1 MKPRRYPAP
10 APAIEG
16 DLTIWRD
23 AVVGEVSG
31 FRPLLAD
38 VYRRTGDQLLPLVA
52 WIHGGA
58 WRKGGNKGEAVG
70 RIPERLIEA
79 GYAVARVTYRLSGEA
94 RFPAQLHDVKAAVRW
109 VRHHAAELGVDPAR
123 IGVWGESAGGH
134 LATLLALTGKD
145 PELAGDVGVLDQ
157 SDSVAAAVV
166 WYGPSNLLSMAAQNH
181 PQGLQDHDDPDSPES
196 RLVGGPVQDMPKEAA
211 AASPVGYVSDDAP
224 PILLVHGDED
234 RIVPVGQSIE
244 LHQRLSDAGARVELR
259 IVAGADHCLIGAD
272 LEPEVAASIAFLDR
286 TLRPRS

>member
-1 MKPRRYPAP
+1 MKPRRFPVPAP
-10 APAIEG
+10 ATEG

-31 FRPLLAD
+31 FRPLTAD
-38 VYRRTGDQLLPLVA
+38 IHRPADDRQRPLVV

-58 WRKGGNKGEAVG
+58 WRKGSNKGDAVA
-70 RIPERLIEA
+70 RIPERLLEA

-94 RFPAQLHDVKAAVRW
+94 KFPAQLHDVKAAVRW

-181 PQGLQDHDDPDSPES
+181 PEGLQDHDDPDSPES
-196 RLVGGPVQDMPKEAA
+196 RLVGGPVQDLPKESA
-211 AASPVGYVSDDAP
+211 AASPVTYVSDAAP

-244 LHQRLSDAGARVELR
+244 LHQRLSDAGARVQLR
-259 IVAGADHCLIGAD
+259 IVNGADHCLIGAD
-272 LEPEVAASIAFLDR
+272 PEPEVAASIAHLDR
-286 TLRPRS
+286 SLKPA

>member
-1 MKPRRYPAP
+1 MKPRRYPVP
-10 APAIEG
+10 APVTEG

-31 FRPLLAD
+31 FRPLMLD
-38 VYRRTGDQLLPLVA
+38 VFRPAGDDKRPLIV

-58 WRKGGNKGEAVG
+58 WRKGSNKGEAVAQV
-70 RIPERLIEA
+70 PDHLVKA

-109 VRHHAAELGVDPAR
+109 LRQHATELGVDPAR
-123 IGVWGESAGGH
+123 FGVWGESAGGH
-134 LATLLALTGKD
+134 LAAMVALTGKD
-145 PELAGDVGVLDQ
+145 PELAGDVGVSGP

-166 WYGPSNLLSMAAQNH
+166 WYGPSNLLSMASQNH
-181 PQGLQDHDDPDSPES
+181 PDGLQDHDDPESPES
-196 RLVGGPVQDMPKEAA
+196 RLIGGPVQELPKEAA
-211 AASPVGYVSDDAP
+211 AASPVTYVTESAP

-244 LHQRLSDAGARVELR
+244 LQQRLAEAGTQVELR

-272 LEPEVAASIAFLDR
+272 LGPEVSASIAHLDGV
-286 TLRPRS
+286 LKKS